1 MATEKHGR
9 AILLA
14 MTSKAATTR
23 AAILERGSRLASIQG
38 LGDMTIGVLAADVR
52 MSKSGLYA
60 HFRSKEALQLAVLD
74 AVADRFVAAVIAPTE
89 EAGSPLL
96 RLRRLVEL
104 WCSWTTSSLP
114 GGCLLLS
121 AATEFDDQPGEVRDR
136 IVAIHQAWRDLL
148 EVVIADAANAGE
160 LDPATDAGQLAF
172 ELTGAV
178 LTCHHAHRL
187 LRDPAAERRAKH
199 ALNSLIAGRQANP
212 SER

>member
-1 MATEKHGR
+1 
-9 AILLA
+9 

-23 AAILERGSRLASIQG
+23 AAILEHGSRLASIQG

-96 RLRRLVEL
+96 RLRRLLEL

-160 LDPATDAGQLAF
+160 LDPATDAGQLVF
-172 ELTGAV
+172 ELTGAI
-178 LTCHHAHRL
+178 LACHHAHRL

-199 ALNSLIAGRQANP
+199 ALNTLIASHQAKP